1 MNQIQKLHKLQI
13 KHRIL
18 KKINRKS
25 SQLSMT
31 TVVPHN
37 QLRSKRHKYK
47 KKQLHHKVLQLF
59 LQPKDQL
66 KVLPTKSLL
75 QLKRLLKKLQR
86 LLKKL
91 QRLVCQNP
99 PVLKMVYLNILDQ
112 RDVLLPKQTKITQQ
126 YLESFKKQSHSIG
139 LNSLYQKILK
149 DNLDLQKL
157 MQTKIFTKVN
167 GQETRKMV
175 EESKF
180 YPMVQDMTVSGQ
192 IMFIKV
198 MVDQ

>member
-1 MNQIQKLHKLQI
+1 
-13 KHRIL
+13 
-18 KKINRKS
+18 
-25 SQLSMT
+25 MT

-59 LQPKDQL
+59 LQLKDQL
-66 KVLPTKSLL
+66 KVLPPKSQL

-112 RDVLLPKQTKITQQ
+112 RDVLLPKQTKITQ
-126 YLESFKKQSHSIG
+126 
-139 LNSLYQKILK
+139 
-149 DNLDLQKL
+149 
-157 MQTKIFTKVN
+157 
-167 GQETRKMV
+167 
-175 EESKF
+175 
-180 YPMVQDMTVSGQ
+180 
-192 IMFIKV
+192 
-198 MVDQ
+198 